1 MDELLAGV
9 MMILLLSTIFI
20 FSISYQ
26 KQDLNKYRIA
36 LMSVK
41 NILSQSYAG
50 ADPEEN
56 IRKFSLAFGLK
67 IMIVQQNWSYGY
79 LNRRMMSGMF
89 YPGASGLICK
99 IVPQATVV
107 PPNTTFYVKMI
118 FVSPEGYPRDV
129 VGYANFG
136 GLVYTFKARGIYKI
150 SLKSPSSGSIRLY
163 AAVFSQGDKCEMK
176 SEVTV
181 RNVSLSSVTIGDV
194 LNQGD
199 LVEIRSSGGIN
210 WSIIGG
216 RKIME
221 GKGAANLYFRLE
233 GWICYSPYLLIDQRV
248 ILRDEKGAEI
258 EAHSYDIAIINPF
271 ETYIYIGV

>member
-9 MMILLLSTIFI
+9 LIILLLSMIFVA
-20 FSISYQ
+20 SRSYQ
-26 KQDLNKYRIA
+26 SEDLNRYRIA

-41 NILSQSYAG
+41 NILSQSYKG
-50 ADPEEN
+50 VDPEES
-56 IRKFSLAFGLK
+56 IRKFSLVSGLR
-67 IMIVQQNWSYGY
+67 IMLVQQNWSYGY
-79 LNRRMMSGMF
+79 LNRTVMSGMF

-136 GLVYTFKARGIYKI
+136 GLIYTFKARGIHKI
-150 SLKSPSSGSIRLY
+150 SLKSPPSGSIRLY
-163 AAVFSQGDKCEMK
+163 AVAFSQGEKCEME
-176 SEVTV
+176 SEVAV
-181 RNVSLSSVTIGDV
+181 RNVSLSTVTIGDV

-199 LVEIRSSGGIN
+199 LVKIKSSGGEN
-210 WSIIGG
+210 WSLIGG

-221 GKGAANLYFRLE
+221 GKGAANFHLRLE
-233 GWICYSPYLLIDQRV
+233 GWICYSPYLLVDQRV
-248 ILRDEKGAEI
+248 ILRDERGAEI